1 MILLAILIVL
11 VVLGFVLSSRI
22 RQSSPAGG
30 STPNLSKRVRSGAR
44 SSGESPRTWID
55 LVLDRW
61 LAAGLLSR
69 EQVDSIRTYEAARVP
84 APTRREVH
92 RRFSPIVEGLGYLG
106 GVLGI
111 VGVMML
117 VVHYWPDMNVAFR
130 LLLTLGATAVFLVA
144 GALVD
149 EGADPAFTRLRWFL
163 WVLGTASFGTAGFVL
178 ADGVFEFEEANRSLL
193 SVSLAVTLVGG
204 LLWGRR
210 VRPLQ
215 EIALFGGAI
224 VSVAGAV
231 EEFAGTGWVG
241 SSVGLAGFA
250 VAWLGWRN
258 LTPVPPLTTAIG
270 LLATIPAAGIA
281 ADDWRGPAFL
291 VAAIVHLTLVIVGA
305 WPDVIT
311 DKATALVTSI
321 VGGVGLV
328 QWAGATIGHFSGE
341 AGILTGFV
349 VAAVGLMFVVLGDR
363 ELVGAPLI
371 FQAVGGLALLGG
383 VAITATQ
390 SQTVA
395 TSAGLVVAVGSL
407 VVGSTPGRV
416 TASMLGLVA
425 LLIYVPWSIGWFFPG
440 EGRAP
445 LLIAVSGLLIVGVA
459 IVLARMGDRFRRE
472 LGGPHGSALGY

>member
-1 MILLAILIVL
+1 LWADSGIDHRQVRVVILLAILIVL
-11 VVLGFVLSSRI
+11 VVLDFVLSSRI

-30 STPNLSKRVRSGAR
+30 STPNLSKRVRSGR

-193 SVSLAVTLVGG
+193 SVSLAVNLVGG

-224 VSVAGAV
+224 
-231 EEFAGTGWVG
+231 
-241 SSVGLAGFA
+241 
-250 VAWLGWRN
+250 
-258 LTPVPPLTTAIG
+258 G

-281 ADDWRGPAFL
+281 ADYWRGPAFL

-363 ELVGAPLI
+363 ELVGAP
-371 FQAVGGLALLGG
+371 
-383 VAITATQ
+383 
-390 SQTVA
+390 
-395 TSAGLVVAVGSL
+395 
-407 VVGSTPGRV
+407 
-416 TASMLGLVA
+416 
-425 LLIYVPWSIGWFFPG
+425 
-440 EGRAP
+440 
-445 LLIAVSGLLIVGVA
+445 
-459 IVLARMGDRFRRE
+459 
-472 LGGPHGSALGY
+472 